1 MLDVNKKTCVF
12 IFCFI
17 GCTVHLGYE
26 VNHYLEFPVRS
37 QVTIEFPGTMEIPD
51 IDIHLPLIKVLDL
64 NELFNRYP
72 VELKSI
78 CKKLGRYSSKDDLDK
93 DFRSRCLQ
101 LFETVAMQVYL
112 TDLLTVGDIE
122 QLTANSSSLI
132 SNVELHR
139 EFTDIPN
146 GTVRPSC
153 KIERHFSGMGL
164 FLRVACRNGSQI
176 LSKTIST
183 SSEKNQCLLCI
194 HYKMK
199 YSFGFRFVS
208 HADVISSRYSKYQPV
223 HERSGE
229 RVISISHLQR
239 TIANSLEWPYQ
250 TNCRNYHKSRVLQ
263 DCLQSKLSNLTEPVI
278 YSEFVSPFGHY
289 PSHYKFVRPT
299 NQINVK
305 QAFEK
310 CFQLIETQQCHSV
323 WYKTI
328 NSVYVVKEDAH
339 SVICLEPQTEYD
351 VVFTSYPEITFSDLL
366 IYSSS
371 ILGIWFGIS
380 VYGKL
385 AADIDWFKIPVLSTP
400 LFEKRNISIIAIK
413 NEVKI
418 KNEINYNPCE

>member
-1 MLDVNKKTCVF
+1 MFGINKMSWVF
-12 IFCFI
+12 IFCFT
-17 GCTVHLGYE
+17 GCTVHLGY
-26 VNHYLEFPVRS
+26 VVHHYLEFPVRS

-51 IDIHLPLIKVLDL
+51 IDIHLPLVNALDL

-72 VELKSI
+72 VELESL

-101 LFETVAMQVYL
+101 LFETVVMQVYL

-122 QLTANSSSLI
+122 QLTMNSSSLI

-183 SSEKNQCLLCI
+183 SSETNQCLLRI
-194 HYKMK
+194 GYNMK
-199 YSFGFRFVS
+199 YSFGYRFVS
-208 HADVISSRYSKYQPV
+208 HDDVISTRLSKYKPIY
-223 HERSGE
+223 ERSDE
-229 RVISISHLQR
+229 IKFTFSRFQR
-239 TIANSLEWPYQ
+239 TIANSLQWPYQ

-263 DCLQSKLSNLTEPVI
+263 DCLQSKLSNSTEPVI
-278 YSEFVSPFGHY
+278 YFDLVYPFGHY
-289 PSHYKFVRPT
+289 PSHYKFFRPAKDT
-299 NQINVK
+299 KVT
-305 QAFEK
+305 QALEK
-310 CFQLIETQQCHSV
+310 CFQLIQTQQCYSV
-323 WYKTI
+323 WYQTI
-328 NSVYVVKEDAH
+328 STVYVARQKGQ
-339 SVICLEPQTEYD
+339 SLICLEPQIEYD
-351 VVFTSYPEITFSDLL
+351 VVFTSYPETTFSDLL
-366 IYSSS
+366 IYISS

-385 AADIDWFKIPVLSTP
+385 AADLDWFKIPVLSKP
-400 LFEKRNISIIAIK
+400 LFEKRNISIAAITDEMAEN
-413 NEVKI
+413 NEVKM
-418 KNEINYNPCE
+418 KN